1 MVFVGGT
8 QGAHARINLMSD
20 ILFSSPVL
28 AISGRDLMAYAS
40 IFFAVIGI
48 VLFFKYLPRWLGW
61 GKPKPTPMANDPAA
75 GLAAGMDLQAELKRT
90 MQEVK
95 GAQTTVEASPIS
107 LGATPPTTE
116 PPGQILVLEKG
127 IQHGPFN
134 AAQVQEMMAGGIFSP
149 ESLCWQPGQAEWLP
163 LKQVLGPAS

>member
-1 MVFVGGT
+1 
-8 QGAHARINLMSD
+8 MSD
-20 ILFSSPVL
+20 FLCSAPVL
-28 AISGRDLMAYAS
+28 AISSRDLMAYAS

-61 GKPKPTPMANDPAA
+61 GKPKSAAAHDPAA

-90 MQEVK
+90 MQDVK

-116 PPGQILVLEKG
+116 PTGQILVLEKG

-134 AAQVQEMMAGGIFSP
+134 AAQVKEMMAGGVFSP